1 MKPTERPPQAIHD
14 AADLG
19 RWIRHARRAQH
30 LSGPEAAELCGVT
43 KRFVS
48 EVERGKPTAQ
58 VDKVLQLM
66 TGLGL
71 AMTVRPR
78 GERP

>member
-1 MKPTERPPQAIHD
+1 MKLTERPSSTIHD

-19 RWIRHARRAQH
+19 RWIRHARRGQR

-43 KRFVS
+43 KRFLS

-71 AMTVRPR
+71 RMTVTPR

>member
-1 MKPTERPPQAIHD
+1 MKPTEQPPHAIHD

-19 RWIRHARRAQH
+19 RWILHARRAQH

-58 VDKVLQLM
+58 VGKVLQLL

-71 AMTVRPR
+71 VMTLSRR